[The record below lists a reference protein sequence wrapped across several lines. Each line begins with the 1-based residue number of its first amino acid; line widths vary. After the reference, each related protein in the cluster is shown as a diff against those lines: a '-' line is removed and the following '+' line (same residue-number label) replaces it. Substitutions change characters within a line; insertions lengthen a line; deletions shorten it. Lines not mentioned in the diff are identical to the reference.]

1 MATRRQFLK
10 AGLIGGAALAG
21 LGAYYAMRRA
31 SAPAGPGQP
40 GPGERAIIAAIVP
53 AVLAGMLP
61 VSGEARQA
69 AIDKTVAGVAAAIA
83 GLSAGAQEEIG
94 ELFALLNVAPAR
106 MLLAGVWSP
115 WEQAAPDEVAAF
127 LQRWR
132 ASRFALLRS
141 AYGALHDLVL
151 GAWYGDAGSWAGIG
165 YPGPPEVY

>member
-31 SAPAGPGQP
+31 SAPAAPGQP